1 MQQSR
6 ITPVT
11 PVVRVTTVLTT
22 PDVNYSLTTVP
33 EYKCNNKTQDVC
45 SIIGT
50 TLCVL
55 LISGIVVSF
64 GVTYQL
70 VLDEP
75 VDSVNCTV
83 VQYTNSLFSDNCDLR
98 AVNTVPYYTKY
109 AYCPKGYNEND
120 DTSKIYTC
128 YVSTY
133 YNIKSIT
140 GSKFNA
146 QRINSGD
153 TGNIFIVSCVFF
165 AVVCIAI
172 IVCIIILMCIC
183 ACNCKNTCNKQI
195 LPIIS
200 IIGKTNGVEIIGDS
214 TDNEPNND
222 ISVEK
227 TTGKFETIG
236 ISNDSEL
243 NNDISVDVKKK
254 ATGKFETI
262 GVSVDSIFNDDIV
275 ESSNNDRYETIDRDE
290 L

>member
-11 PVVRVTTVLTT
+11 PVVRVTTVPTT

-33 EYKCNNKTQDVC
+33 EYKCSNITQNVC
-45 SIIGT
+45 NIIIAIP
-50 TLCVL
+50 CVL
-55 LISGIVVSF
+55 FVIGIVVSF

-83 VQYTNSLFSDNCDLR
+83 VHYTNSLFSDNCDLR

-109 AYCPKGYNEND
+109 AYCPKGYNEED

-172 IVCIIILMCIC
+172 IVCIIILICIC

-195 LPIIS
+195 LPVVNVFIHR
-200 IIGKTNGVEIIGDS
+200 IGKTNGVEIIGDS
-214 TDNEPNND
+214 TDNE
-222 ISVEK
+222 
-227 TTGKFETIG
+227 
-236 ISNDSEL
+236 L
-243 NNDISVDVKKK
+243 NNDITEK

-275 ESSNNDRYETIDRDE
+275 ESSNNDKRFETIGRDE